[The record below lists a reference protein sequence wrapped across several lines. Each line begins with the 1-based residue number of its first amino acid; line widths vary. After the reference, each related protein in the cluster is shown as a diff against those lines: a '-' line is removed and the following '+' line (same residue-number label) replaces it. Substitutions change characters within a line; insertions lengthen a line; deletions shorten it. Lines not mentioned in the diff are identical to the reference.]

1 MTTTLITGA
10 NRGIGLALA
19 QASAARGERVVAVCR
34 SASPELKATGAQ
46 IVDGV
51 DVTRRDDLARLAAAL
66 ADERLDRVFV
76 NAGVLGQEALGEIDA
91 DAEAAIRQ
99 QFEINALAPVLTVQA
114 LLDRLADGARIG
126 IVTSRMG
133 SMADNESGGYYGYRM
148 SKAAVNAAGRSLA
161 IDLKPRGIAVAL
173 LHPGYVRTRMTGER
187 GEISPDQAAAGLIA
201 RLDALSL
208 ASSGSFWHS
217 NGDALPW

>member
-34 SASPELKATGAQ
+34 SASPELKALDAR
-46 IVDGV
+46 IVEGI
-51 DVTRRDDLARLAAAL
+51 DVTRRDDLSRLAAAL
-66 ADERLDRVFV
+66 ADERLDRMFV
-76 NAGVLGQEALGEIDA
+76 NAGVLSQEALGEIDA

-99 QFEINALAPVLTVQA
+99 QFEVNALAPVLTVQA

-133 SMADNESGGYYGYRM
+133 SMADNGSGGYYGYRM

-173 LHPGYVRTRMTGER
+173 LHPGYVRTRMTGDR
-187 GEISPDQAAAGLIA
+187 GEISAEQAAAGLIA

-208 ASSGSFWHS
+208 AGSGGFWHS
-217 NGDALPW
+217 NGETLPW